1 MDCCWIKA
9 NRLSPVYEKWV
20 IEFFNFAKRKLPDN
34 IGIFYCLC
42 VIFEI
47 SKILKEKKEIFN
59 HLCRDGINQYYI
71 IWMWHGEIDKNQIAT
86 SHGH

>member
-1 MDCCWIKA
+1 MR
-9 NRLSPVYEKWV
+9 NELL
-20 IEFFNFAKRKLPDN
+20 NFLISQKENFLTTLKSF
-34 IGIFYCLC
+34 IVC

-47 SKILKEKKEIFN
+47 SKNLKEKKEIFN

-86 SHGH
+86 SHGY